1 MRALARFLAL
11 RAERSLGSRGWG
23 SWDPVEGPLGAS
35 RFLREQRVHSD
46 WFVPAPLLD
55 PHPATVLAGW
65 ASSGDIIFKGPNIES
80 SIDPGGA
87 QSRAHKPLN
96 TMNSSNLLKNTR
108 ISNNKQDKRE

>member
-35 RFLREQRVHSD
+35 RFLREQREHSD

-55 PHPATVLAGW
+55 PRPATALAGW

-80 SIDPGGA
+80 SIDQGGA
-87 QSRAHKPLN
+87 QPRIF
-96 TMNSSNLLKNTR
+96 TINSSNWLKNTR
-108 ISNNKQDKRE
+108 ISIARFLVIGFS

>member
-35 RFLREQRVHSD
+35 RFLREQREHSD

-55 PHPATVLAGW
+55 PRPATVLAGW

-80 SIDPGGA
+80 SIDQGGA
-87 QSRAHKPLN
+87 QPRIC
-96 TMNSSNLLKNTR
+96 TINLSHWLKNTR
-108 ISNNKQDKRE
+108 ISIARFLVIGFS